1 MSPSEHCVPNFKTR
15 VSLTLLTTPPTAPF
29 STPSS
34 TDLPLLYT
42 YRRCPYAIRARMAL
56 LVAKHD
62 FNAYEIV
69 LRDKPAAMLALS
81 PKATVPVLQLTDG
94 QVLDESW
101 DIMAWAWSADDAGGW
116 WRRAQSSENLDLLQR
131 NDGEFKRLLD
141 SYKYPERHGLEGV
154 NRNAPRDEA
163 VATFLVSLE
172 GRLQSQPHLGGATPC
187 ATDLAI
193 FPFVR
198 QFSAVE
204 PRWFEAQELPALRAW
219 LAAWVGSALFE
230 ACMVKVTPN
239 SVFRFGLAPRLL
251 SESIL

>member
-1 MSPSEHCVPNFKTR
+1 MQN
-15 VSLTLLTTPPTAPF
+15 
-29 STPSS
+29 

-42 YRRCPYAIRARMAL
+42 YRRCPYAMRARMAL
-56 LVAKHD
+56 LVAKRD
-62 FNAYEIV
+62 FNAFEIV

-81 PKATVPVLQLTDG
+81 PKGTVPVLQLTDG
-94 QVLDESW
+94 QVLKESW
-101 DIMAWAWSADDAGGW
+101 DLMAWAWSADDSDGW
-116 WRRAQSSENLDLLQR
+116 WRRAQSAENLELLQR

-172 GRLQSQPHLGGATPC
+172 GRLQSQPHLGGTAHC

-198 QFSAVE
+198 QFASVE
-204 PRWFEAQELPALRAW
+204 PHWFQAQELPAVRAW
-219 LAAWVGSALFE
+219 LAAWLNSALFK

-239 SVFRFGLAPRLL
+239 SVFRLGLTPKPL